1 MSPWFVRH
9 FEILERKGLVTYRL
23 TLPPSLASMHDVF
36 HVFVLH
42 HYILDRLHVIDF
54 GHLQVSDEGIM
65 MA

>member
-1 MSPWFVRH
+1 
-9 FEILERKGLVTYRL
+9 VTYRL